1 VDSRT
6 RGHTW
11 KITKNRS
18 KLDIDIRKYFFSER
32 VVNRWN
38 KLPQDDVDQTTV
50 NGFKRTLKR
59 RRSVEVK
66 FFMD

>member
-18 KLDIDIRKYFFSER
+18 KLDIRKYFFSER

-38 KLPQDDVDQTTV
+38 KLSQVDVNQTTV
-50 NGFKRTLKR
+50 NGFKRAL
-59 RRSVEVK
+59 E
-66 FFMD
+66 